1 MTETRQPTIEDIK
14 SRRDRIKAELDNES
28 DLTPRELNL
37 ARVYFADCQILT
49 EMVERLEGEIGKFH
63 ECGSC
68 EFYLYDYR
76 LAESST
82 KHDGWKLYHKEFE

>member
-49 EMVERLEGEIGKFH
+49 EMVERLEGELAKFYVCD
-63 ECGSC
+63 ECDKG
-68 EFYLYDYR
+68 
-76 LAESST
+76 T
-82 KHDGWKLYHKEFE
+82 TVYHKEGE

>member
-14 SRRDRIKAELDNES
+14 NRRDRIKAELDNDT

-49 EMVERLEGEIGKFH
+49 EMVERLEGELGKFYLCEDF
-63 ECGSC
+63 EC
-68 EFYLYDYR
+68 R
-76 LAESST
+76 NSSPL
-82 KHDGWKLYHKEFE
+82 DVYHKEGE

>member
-14 SRRDRIKAELDNES
+14 SRRDRIKAELDNDT

-49 EMVERLEGEIGKFH
+49 EMVERLEGELGKFKVCD
-63 ECGSC
+63 ECDKGTQSITRRVN
-68 EFYLYDYR
+68 ERRHIYV
-76 LAESST
+76 
-82 KHDGWKLYHKEFE
+82 